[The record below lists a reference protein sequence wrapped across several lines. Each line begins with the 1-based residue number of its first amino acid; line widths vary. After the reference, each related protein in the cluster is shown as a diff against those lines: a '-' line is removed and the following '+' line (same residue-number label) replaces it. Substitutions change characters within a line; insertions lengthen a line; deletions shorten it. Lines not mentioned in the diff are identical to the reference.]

1 VRGVRVSRFLHGTS
15 SGETRVYARVTV
27 SRKERES
34 DGTSQL
40 NMKQP
45 KTRLG
50 LVRGT
55 RARMCARNTHTHGS

>member
-1 VRGVRVSRFLHGTS
+1 MHGTG

-40 NMKQP
+40 NISLS
-45 KTRLG
+45 KTWL
-50 LVRGT
+50 
-55 RARMCARNTHTHGS
+55 